1 MLDVQHITVRY
12 GNRVAI
18 SDLSLMVAGGEIVTL
33 MGSNGAGKSTTL
45 KCISGLLRPSHGEIR
60 FQGDRIDHL
69 EPHDIIAR
77 GLSHVPEGRL
87 LFKDMTVFEHLELG
101 SSRSSGL
108 RGTTAQTLDWVYTLF
123 PILKDRG
130 QQKAGTL
137 SGGQQQML
145 AIARGLMAQ
154 PSLLMLDEPSLGL
167 APIVVDTL
175 ADIITHLHA
184 NGIVV
189 LLVEQ
194 RVDMALQISHRG
206 YVMETGAITLEG
218 KSSDLLQNPS
228 IKEAYLGI

>member
-1 MLDVQHITVRY
+1 
-12 GNRVAI
+12 
-18 SDLSLMVAGGEIVTL
+18 
-33 MGSNGAGKSTTL
+33 
-45 KCISGLLRPSHGEIR
+45 
-60 FQGDRIDHL
+60 
-69 EPHDIIAR
+69 
-77 GLSHVPEGRL
+77 L
-87 LFKDMTVFEHLELG
+87 LFKDMTVLEHLELG
-101 SSRSSGL
+101 SIRSSGL
-108 RGTTAQTLDWVYTLF
+108 RGTTALTLDWVYTLF
-123 PILKDRG
+123 PILKDRS

-175 ADIITHLHA
+175 SDIITHLHA
-184 NGIVV
+184 SGIVV

>member
-1 MLDVQHITVRY
+1 
-12 GNRVAI
+12 
-18 SDLSLMVAGGEIVTL
+18 
-33 MGSNGAGKSTTL
+33 
-45 KCISGLLRPSHGEIR
+45 
-60 FQGDRIDHL
+60 
-69 EPHDIIAR
+69 
-77 GLSHVPEGRL
+77 
-87 LFKDMTVFEHLELG
+87 
-101 SSRSSGL
+101 
-108 RGTTAQTLDWVYTLF
+108 
-123 PILKDRG
+123 
-130 QQKAGTL
+130 
-137 SGGQQQML
+137 ML

-175 ADIITHLHA
+175 ADIITHLQA